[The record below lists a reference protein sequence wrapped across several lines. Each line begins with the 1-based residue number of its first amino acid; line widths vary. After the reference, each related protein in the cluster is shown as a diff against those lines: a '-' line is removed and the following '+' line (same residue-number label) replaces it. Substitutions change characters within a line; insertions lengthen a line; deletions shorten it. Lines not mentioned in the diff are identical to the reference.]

1 MKKRALISV
10 YDKTNIVEFAK
21 KLSELNYE
29 IISTGGTYNLLNN
42 NNIDVIAVEDVT
54 NFPECFDGRVK
65 TLHPKIHGGILYLRN
80 DEKHKKSAEELNI
93 QPIDIVVV
101 NLYPFKETVSKPDC
115 SFEDAIENIDIG
127 GPAMIRAA
135 AKNFMNVLIITDIND
150 YQDVLSAIQNENI
163 TQELKFKLFLKAI
176 SYTSTYDAMIFDYF
190 NRIHKDNNFFFDKL
204 SFGFEKIQ
212 ELRYGEN
219 PHQKAYFYKDIFAAE
234 NELSNAIQLHGKE
247 LSYNNINDASAAIDL
262 VKEFDQP
269 ACVAIKHANPC
280 GVALGEDIFDAYKK
294 CYNADQ
300 VSIFGGIV
308 AFNSEVDEQTANELV
323 KIFLEI
329 IIAPAFTQ
337 QALNVLKTKKNL
349 RLLQLN
355 LNAKNNHTQYE
366 LKKVSGGLLIQFKD
380 NIQES
385 AENFKVV
392 TKKQPSQKEL
402 DDLLFAYKVVKHCKS
417 NAIVVAK
424 DKVTCGLG
432 VGQTSR
438 VWAVENA
445 LNRSRVDLKGA
456 VLASDAFFP
465 FADSVELA
473 HKAGITAIIQPGGSV
488 KDQDSIDYCDNAG
501 IPMLFTGV
509 RHFKH

>member
-10 YDKTNIVEFAK
+10 FDKTGIVELAK
-21 KLSELNYE
+21 SLVENNYE
-29 IISTGGTYNLLNN
+29 IISTGGTFKLLKEQG
-42 NNIDVIAVEDVT
+42 IDVIAVEDVT
-54 NFPECFDGRVK
+54 GFPECFDGRVK
-65 TLHPKIHGGILYLRN
+65 TLHPKIHGGILFLREN
-80 DEKHKKSAEELNI
+80 DEHKNSAEKLDI
-93 QPIDIVVV
+93 KPIDMVVV
-101 NLYPFKETVSKPDC
+101 NLYPFKQTVSKDNC
-115 SFEDAIENIDIG
+115 SFDEAIENIDIG

-294 CYNADQ
+294 CYNADP

>member
-10 YDKTNIVEFAK
+10 FDKTGIVELAK
-21 KLSELNYE
+21 SLVENNYE
-29 IISTGGTYNLLNN
+29 IISTGGTFKLLKEQG
-42 NNIDVIAVEDVT
+42 IDVIAVEDVT
-54 NFPECFDGRVK
+54 GFPECFDGRVK
-65 TLHPKIHGGILYLRN
+65 TLHPKIHGGILFLREN
-80 DEKHKKSAEELNI
+80 DEHKNSAEKLDI
-93 QPIDIVVV
+93 KPIDMVVV
-101 NLYPFKETVSKPDC
+101 NLYPFKQTVSKDNC
-115 SFEDAIENIDIG
+115 SFDEAIENIDIG